1 MSFQLFKELEAIKE
15 EMMTFL
21 STEDRLKIEKLWK
34 EKVKEKP
41 PLSILL
47 YGVYNAGKSTLIN
60 AIVGEKIAEMGIV
73 PTTKKLHFYSWKD
86 FVVFIDA
93 PGKDAVTGEDF
104 EKVTPE
110 DIFKSDVVLF
120 VLTPDTQL
128 DEKWIWE
135 AIKNLKEFQKPLFLV
150 INEKFPISEE
160 DEKRILEKI
169 LAECPEFAESKFF
182 FGPFFVNAKRGFD
195 GKIENDELKLEKSG
209 ISQLE
214 ECIIHSA
221 KKIEGFARLNSLLYY
236 LKESI
241 LKKELEKIHTN
252 MEKFSKPYAEIS
264 KSLTLLENEISG
276 FVKGKLIEEKAS
288 LEEYIRSGVEY
299 VISNSC
305 IEELEEKI
313 GNFAQNFEDEV
324 SKRVENINK
333 LYILEFIKRLSEIS
347 PSIGKKMVQPPEK
360 KKQENHKQQ
369 VDNIPFKTSYN
380 EKSETFSI
388 QLPFDKIKTLPI
400 FNVGDKE
407 LEELIKDIIK
417 IKPRPKTVSP
427 QKWAKEVS
435 KRVKVLGKL
444 IKTGMWLL
452 TLALTAV
459 EIYRNLKTLKEKE
472 EKEREIRSKASA
484 YFVSTFKMAV
494 DNELDSAY
502 ASILEHLRENIRKL
516 KEKYEKLEKMQSKEL
531 DNFKEKQKVIEN
543 LIFRIESLCHSI
555 AL

>member
-1 MSFQLFKELEAIKE
+1 
-15 EMMTFL
+15 
-21 STEDRLKIEKLWK
+21 
-34 EKVKEKP
+34 
-41 PLSILL
+41 
-47 YGVYNAGKSTLIN
+47 
-60 AIVGEKIAEMGIV
+60 
-73 PTTKKLHFYSWKD
+73 LHFYSWKD

-110 DIFKSDVVLF
+110 DIFKSDAVLF

-150 INEKFPISEE
+150 INEKFPIPEE

-214 ECIIHSA
+214 ECIIHSV

-252 MEKFSKPYAEIS
+252 MGKFSKPYAEIS
-264 KSLTLLENEISG
+264 KSLTLLEKEISG

-288 LEEYIRSGVEY
+288 LEKYIRSGVEY
-299 VISNSC
+299 IISNSC

-313 GNFAQNFEDEV
+313 GNFAQDLKDKV

-360 KKQENHKQQ
+360 RKQENHKQQ

-380 EKSETFSI
+380 EKSETFSS

-407 LEELIKDIIK
+407 LEELIKEIIK

-427 QKWAKEVS
+427 QKWATEGS
-435 KRVKVLGKL
+435 KRAKVLGKL

-452 TLALTAV
+452 TLALTGA

-484 YFVSTFKMAV
+484 HFVSTFKMAI

-531 DNFKEKQKVIEN
+531 ENFKEKQKVIEN
-543 LIFRIESLCHSI
+543 LISQIERLCHSI
-555 AL
+555 TV